1 MRPLLL
7 LLLLPAACATPTT
20 PDGRYV
26 GTATPAAPAA
36 PSDVCRASHASL
48 RLREGQAL
56 FVPDE
61 TTWTLTGTAQPGGAV
76 QAERTGGADKKPYA
90 TRFAGTWTLGAVTG
104 TYTTPRC
111 AYTVELARQ

>member
-1 MRPLLL
+1 MRILLL

-20 PDGRYV
+20 PNGRYV
-26 GTATPAAPAA
+26 GTATPAFA
-36 PSDVCRASHASL
+36 SDACRASHASL
-48 RLREGQAL
+48 RLHDGQAL

-61 TTWTLTGTAQPGGAV
+61 TTWTLSGTAQPGGAV
-76 QAERTGGADKKPYA
+76 QAERTGNGADKKPYA

-111 AYTVELARQ
+111 AYTVELSRQ